1 MAAAGDGN
9 HAEICHHPFE
19 GGDCGRHR
27 SVADDVEAGGHFGL
41 GACSYVRF
49 DAVYVKVAGADAV
62 GGVRVGLVQPGG
74 ARPERPVDE
83 QITGQPS
90 SPGLGHQVTGLGR
103 RGHGLTPV
111 PDHLDSVLECTQPRP
126 VVEPADF
133 RTGAFVHGDDAGRG
147 YGLQRHGP
155 GVGKLDVGQE
165 VACGGPG

>member
-1 MAAAGDGN
+1 MQ
-9 HAEICHHPFE
+9 
-19 GGDCGRHR
+19 
-27 SVADDVEAGGHFGL
+27 S
-41 GACSYVRF
+41 
-49 DAVYVKVAGADAV
+49 

-111 PDHLDSVLECTQPRP
+111 PDHLDSVLECTQPQP

-133 RTGAFVHGDDAGRG
+133 RTGAFVHATT
-147 YGLQRHGP
+147 P
-155 GVGKLDVGQE
+155 AAAM
-165 VACGGPG
+165 ACSATARASASWTSVKR